1 MCRRKKNLIGS
12 ISDTFCRTTTL
23 FSKFFEC
30 TCAVIGFRVYQKFW
44 TPEKRQLLNCFHE
57 SRNVF
62 DNFSIKVCE
71 RNSEKPVEYFPPET
85 SRVSKFIIE
94 RGTTVDLELTSDH
107 YRWSPLVQGGVEIK
121 CKVTVKVL
129 SATRRLVTERYRALV
144 EELYVEPKEEETCFS
159 IHQGSQGQRN
169 SLQSFT
175 RYLRHTLVFM

>member
-1 MCRRKKNLIGS
+1 MCRSKKNLIGS

-62 DNFSIKVCE
+62 DPFSIKVCE

-144 EELYVEPKEEETCFS
+144 EELYVEPKEEETGFS